1 MLIDS
6 RKPRPTDGLGAYFLL
21 TYLIS
26 WTCWGALIV
35 FQIPGGSVHPDAPQ
49 PPPLGLVLLG
59 VGILAP
65 SLAGVIMTW
74 RMAGS
79 AGLHDLWRRMT
90 AFRLGWQP
98 YAVIFGVPLATS
110 LLRIA
115 VHLARG
121 GVFQESPL
129 LAQPGLLIPFTLQI
143 LIFGPLMEEPGW
155 RGFSLDRMLA
165 RWGPLPASLLLGS
178 LHGLWHLPAFF
189 IVGTIQQSWGNPLPE
204 FGLFWA
210 GTLGGALIF
219 TWLHVASGGSV
230 WAAILFHATVNF
242 GSSLLW
248 TLYDGGTFD
257 RSIWIVLMISVAVL
271 LVGLPRTAPA
281 GRGVP
286 S

>member
-1 MLIDS
+1 
-6 RKPRPTDGLGAYFLL
+6 
-21 TYLIS
+21 
-26 WTCWGALIV
+26 
-35 FQIPGGSVHPDAPQ
+35 
-49 PPPLGLVLLG
+49 
-59 VGILAP
+59 
-65 SLAGVIMTW
+65 
-74 RMAGS
+74 
-79 AGLHDLWRRMT
+79 
-90 AFRLGWQP
+90 
-98 YAVIFGVPLATS
+98 
-110 LLRIA
+110 
-115 VHLARG
+115 
-121 GVFQESPL
+121 
-129 LAQPGLLIPFTLQI
+129 
-143 LIFGPLMEEPGW
+143 
-155 RGFSLDRMLA
+155 
-165 RWGPLPASLLLGS
+165 
-178 LHGLWHLPAFF
+178 LWHLPAFF

-281 GRGVP
+281 GRGAP